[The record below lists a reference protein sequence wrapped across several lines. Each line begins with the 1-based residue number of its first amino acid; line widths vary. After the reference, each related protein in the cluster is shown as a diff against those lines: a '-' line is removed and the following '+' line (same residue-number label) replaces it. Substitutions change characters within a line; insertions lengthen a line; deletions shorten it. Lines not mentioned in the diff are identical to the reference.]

1 MSETENAPA
10 VEAAPDEAPA
20 QEIDWKAKFEETQA
34 HSRKWEERAKANAEA
49 AKRLTEIEEASKS
62 DAQRQAEAVEKANAE
77 LAETRAQLERIS
89 LEKVRAEVANEKGVP
104 AHLLVGSSQDEL
116 EASADALIAFRGEQ
130 KAAPASPAVG
140 RVNPQSLALN
150 GDGIENALRT
160 ALGIHS

>member
-1 MSETENAPA
+1 MSEDTTA
-10 VEAAPDEAPA
+10 VEAATDEAPA
-20 QEIDWKAKFEETQA
+20 QEVDWKAKFEETQA
-34 HSRKWEERAKANAEA
+34 HSRKWEERAKSNAEA
-49 AKRLTEIEEASKS
+49 AKRLSEIEESSKS

-77 LAETRAQLERIS
+77 LAEARAELERIS

-104 AHLLVGSSQDEL
+104 AHLLVGSTQE
-116 EASADALIAFRGEQ
+116 EFAAFADSLIAFRGEQ

-160 ALGIHS
+160 ALGIH